1 MGAIS
6 PPPWASE
13 SVIEASMEQIIKPVL
28 AEMVAQGTP
37 FRGFLF
43 AGLMVT
49 EDGPK
54 LIEFNVR
61 FGDPECETLLPLL
74 GSDILPAL
82 LAATEGQLANID
94 LRWKPGASATVMLC
108 AKGYPGAYAT
118 GSEILGVEQA
128 GALPGVNIF
137 HAGTMLE
144 QGGLLANGGR
154 VLAVNAVGDDLR
166 QAIVRAYAAVDM
178 IQWVD
183 GFCRR
188 DIGIRAL
195 HAAT

>member
-1 MGAIS
+1 VV
-6 PPPWASE
+6 E
-13 SVIEASMEQIIKPVL
+13 TSMAQIIRPALK
-28 AEMVAQGTP
+28 EMAARGMP

-49 EDGPK
+49 VEGPK

-74 GSDILPAL
+74 RSDLLPAL
-82 LAATEGQLANID
+82 LAATDGQLAHVD
-94 LRWKPGASATVMLC
+94 LRWQAGASATVMLC

-118 GSEILGVEQA
+118 GSEIDGLEEA
-128 GALPGVNIF
+128 GARPGVQIF

-144 QGGLLANGGR
+144 QNAVLANGGR
-154 VLAVNAVGDDLR
+154 VLAVNAVGENLR
-166 QAIVRAYAAVDM
+166 QAIERAYAAVDRVE
-178 IQWVD
+178 WPD

-195 HAAT
+195 HAGL